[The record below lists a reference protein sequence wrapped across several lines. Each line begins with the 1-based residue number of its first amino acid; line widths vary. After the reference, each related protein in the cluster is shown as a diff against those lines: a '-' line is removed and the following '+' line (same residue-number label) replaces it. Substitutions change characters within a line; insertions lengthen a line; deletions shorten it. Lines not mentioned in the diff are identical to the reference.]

1 MAISTEREELL
12 KFYEQKIKLDKQ
24 QLTQIEVIEAGY
36 TIDAK
41 NGDTPIKIWGPSE
54 LISYFDVPIE
64 SLDTEIVSIND
75 EIRDLQD
82 LVLQIG
88 QEANSV
94 GCGTTAW
101 SVGFTSVTVTRDQS
115 RYRGYSYTS
124 PNPFSGID
132 GVLNSG
138 NSGIGTQDY
147 INPVSIG
154 TYFGPIDTCNNLF
167 LCTSELCTGYAT
179 SITNLNAQISDL
191 QDERDDLIVKVNDF
205 KIKRI
210 DFELQNYAYTASK
223 QKLNTQIGIASAAI
237 EFLNDPAN
245 EQWF

>member
-101 SVGFTSVTVTRDQS
+101 SVGFNSITVTRDQS

-138 NSGIGTQDY
+138 NAGIGTQNY

-154 TYFGPIDTCNNLF
+154 TYFDEVGTCNNLF

-179 SITNLNAQISDL
+179 SITNLNAQISIL
-191 QDERDDLIVKVNDF
+191 QNERDDLIDKVNDF